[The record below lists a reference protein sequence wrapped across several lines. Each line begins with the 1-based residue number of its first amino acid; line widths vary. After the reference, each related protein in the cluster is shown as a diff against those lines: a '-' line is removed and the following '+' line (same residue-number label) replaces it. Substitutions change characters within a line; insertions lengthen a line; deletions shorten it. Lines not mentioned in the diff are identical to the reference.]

1 MDAVNA
7 RAMPCAAFLYL
18 AGDYG
23 RCILMQRR
31 TLAVRHSTVCV
42 REERHRAWG
51 ILIRYTRP
59 KRPSF
64 LRARMR
70 SMASRGGCVAIR
82 AARRWARY
90 GNTRLAW
97 ILPMFGCARQ
107 RCRARGYHSLIDV
120 NAGKH
125 RRLRTTAS
133 LRARAR
139 ADAVFR
145 WGAVLSHRPGQVIQS
160 ARRATHAA
168 HSYLR
173 SFKRRSGY
181 VFSSRKRTSR

>member
-18 AGDYG
+18 AGVYRRLRAAARFSADYG

-70 SMASRGGCVAIR
+70 SMASRGGRVAIR
-82 AARRWARY
+82 VARRWARY

-145 WGAVLSHRPGQVIQS
+145 WSAAADACLLSHQ
-160 ARRATHAA
+160 
-168 HSYLR
+168 
-173 SFKRRSGY
+173 
-181 VFSSRKRTSR
+181 RTSR